1 MDRSVATGT
10 GFAGQYPP
18 GVAKMFES
26 LPNTPDDLLLFFH
39 HVPYT
44 YKLHSGETL
53 IQRIYDAHY
62 EGAERASAYVPRW
75 EALRDHVDGERYAAI
90 LELFK
95 YQGGH
100 AIVWRDAV
108 SNWFFPASGI
118 PDAKERVGNYPD
130 RMEAE
135 AMQLEGYVPVEIN
148 PKENGSGGSG
158 VECAA
163 AAQVCSARFRF
174 ARPTGQYELNVQYFD
189 QNNGESK
196 FRILVN
202 GQKIDEWVASDHL
215 PAAKPNGDSSTRRS
229 IRPLVLRTGDDIRIE
244 GVPDAE
250 ERAPFDYVEIGSP
263 R

>member
-1 MDRSVATGT
+1 
-10 GFAGQYPP
+10 
-18 GVAKMFES
+18 VAKMYDS
-26 LPNTPDDLLLFFH
+26 LPTTPDDLLLFFH

-44 YKLHSGETL
+44 YQLHSGETV

-62 EGAERASAYVPRW
+62 QGAERAGTYVQQW
-75 EALRDHVDGERYAAI
+75 EALRNHVDGGRYAAI

-108 SNWFFPASGI
+108 SNWFFRVSGI
-118 PDAKERVGNYPD
+118 PDARGRVGNYPH

-135 AMQLEGYVPVEIN
+135 AMQLEGYVPVEIS
-148 PKENGSGGSG
+148 PKENASGGRG

-163 AAQVCSARFRF
+163 AAQVCTARFRF
-174 ARPTGQYELNVQYFD
+174 TRPAGQYEVNVQYFD

-215 PAAKPNGDSSTRRS
+215 PAAEPNGESSTRRS
-229 IRPLVLRTGDDIRIE
+229 IRHLGLRTGDDIRIE
-244 GVPDAE
+244 GVPDAQ
-250 ERAPFDYVEIGSP
+250 ERAPLDYIEIDP
-263 R
+263 QR